1 MKSKAIMTAGI
12 ILWATLLMASRV
24 DAAEEPVIITEEVRF
39 WSERYGK
46 EYGISPELIQA
57 VVWTESRCIPSA
69 QSPDKSC
76 KGLMQVKPSAHQD
89 RMARLGVR
97 NIFGVWENLKVG
109 TDYLAEISETEPD
122 IGVALMIYNGASPE
136 KVEAGRN
143 GKLSGYAKQIL
154 EIASELEARNG
165 K

>member
-1 MKSKAIMTAGI
+1 MKSKALMIAGLV
-12 ILWATLLMASRV
+12 LWGTLITASRV
-24 DAAEEPVIITEEVRF
+24 DAAEPVIITEEVEF

-97 NIFGVWENLKVG
+97 NIFGVWENMKTG